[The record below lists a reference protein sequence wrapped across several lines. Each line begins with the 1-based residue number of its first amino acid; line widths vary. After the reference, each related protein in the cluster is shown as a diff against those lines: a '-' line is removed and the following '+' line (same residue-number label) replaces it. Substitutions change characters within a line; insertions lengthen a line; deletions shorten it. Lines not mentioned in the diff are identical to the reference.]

1 MADAELPIVDGQLDF
16 HLKVAKRKV
25 RAVAR
30 EGGFTLQIEHSDLA
44 HTLTTQRGSPRVF
57 KNLSTVATFL
67 KDRGVKRFTVILEQR
82 SSDEKAAKSSVK
94 ATAKPNTGTKAK
106 RTSSRQGRT
115 LSFDKE

>member
-1 MADAELPIVDGQLDF
+1 MAEAKLPIVDGQLDF

-25 RAVAR
+25 RAVAY
-30 EGGFTLQIEHSDLA
+30 EDGFTLQIEHSDLA

-57 KNLSTVATFL
+57 KNLTTVATFL

-94 ATAKPNTGTKAK
+94 VTAKADTGAKAK
-106 RTSSRQGRT
+106 STSRRGDRS
-115 LSFDKE
+115 LSFDRE